1 MSPSDNIAII
11 WTVDKVVEKI
21 VTLKK
26 KKKNSLIVSDWY
38 ISLTKWCKF
47 TDFKIPNKTVRK

>member
-26 KKKNSLIVSDWY
+26 KKKTVS
-38 ISLTKWCKF
+38 
-47 TDFKIPNKTVRK
+47 